1 MFSKSKSKKSVVKR
15 PRQLPPPAP
24 SILGGDLKVTGNLNC
39 IGEIQIDGVVEGDVQ
54 CTKLTVGQTGEI
66 KGSVITEVALIRGT
80 VSGQIKAGKVTMT
93 RTSRV
98 SGDILHESLMIEPG
112 ALIEGHCKRIGSM
125 PEEIQEPPINL
136 IVDQSRSS
144 G

>member
-1 MFSKSKSKKSVVKR
+1 MFSKAKSKKSTVKSTR
-15 PRQLPPPAP
+15 GSAASAP
-24 SILGGDLKVTGNLNC
+24 SILSADLKVTGNLLC
-39 IGEIQIDGVVEGDVQ
+39 DGEVQIDGVVEGDVK

-80 VSGQIKAGKVTMT
+80 VSGQIRAGKVTMT

-98 SGDILHESLMIEPG
+98 SGDVLHESLMIEPG

-125 PEEIQEPPINL
+125 PTDQEPPINL
-136 IVDQSRSS
+136 IVDQSRNSA
-144 G
+144 

>member
-1 MFSKSKSKKSVVKR
+1 MFSKAKSKKSTIKPSR
-15 PRQLPPPAP
+15 TTGSPAP
-24 SILGGDLKVTGNLNC
+24 SILSADLKVTGNLLC
-39 IGEIQIDGVVEGDVQ
+39 DGEVQIDGVVEGDVK
-54 CTKLTVGQTGEI
+54 CARLTVGQTGEI

-80 VSGQIKAGKVTMT
+80 VSGQIRAGKVTMT

-98 SGDILHESLMIEPG
+98 SGDVLHESLMIEPG

-125 PEEIQEPPINL
+125 PVEQEPQINL

-144 G
+144 A